1 MRGPDDPRVEEL
13 RELYSF
19 ALKRQTELEQE
30 VHRLRGALTATEA
43 SGEGER

>member
-1 MRGPDDPRVEEL
+1 MIRVWK
-13 RELYSF
+13 SF
-19 ALKRQTELEQE
+19 EQE